1 MAPDIVR
8 KRPKKS
14 EFADPTTVRL
24 TKAMLKEIDAV
35 AAKAGASRNEAILD
49 LLEYALDV
57 QHGRKP
63 SESLPVT

>member
-8 KRPKKS
+8 KRPRKS
-14 EFADPTTVRL
+14 DFADPTTVRF

-35 AAKAGASRNEAILD
+35 ATKKNASRNEAIVE

-57 QHGRKP
+57 ENGRRP
-63 SESLPVT
+63 ATGG